1 MLDIYLKTN
10 TIWLFVVKSQYIS
23 DYLNNKEEKYSEFS
37 TRYYRF

>member
-10 TIWLFVVKSQYIS
+10 NIWLFVVKSQYIS
-23 DYLNNKEEKYSEFS
+23 DYLINKEEKYSEFS